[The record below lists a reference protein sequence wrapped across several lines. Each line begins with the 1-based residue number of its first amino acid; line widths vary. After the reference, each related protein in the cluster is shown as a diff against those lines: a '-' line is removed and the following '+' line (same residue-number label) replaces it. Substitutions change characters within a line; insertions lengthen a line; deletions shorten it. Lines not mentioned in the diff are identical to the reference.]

1 MQGDLMYFL
10 HNYIIWQLLSLYTLK
25 IQIINTK

>member
-1 MQGDLMYFL
+1 MQGDLLYFL
-10 HNYIIWQLLSLYTLK
+10 HNYIIWQLLSVVTLK